1 MRFSRGTT
9 KDPYLSRPVLTD
21 VRTLEPVPSVGTW
34 SSTLCHTFTLGRA
47 DRSAQGVAGRVVSGP
62 DALGRP
68 PSCPAPSF
76 VTCFSEKLG
85 LLRRRPESLTL
96 ADSHQAGA
104 QRVALCSVFLRLV
117 VRAGGRATSGLR
129 FRGTAVDGCGA
140 LLCRGQVVHPL
151 RVPQHCW
158 WAASRRHR
166 TRPPV
171 HVAQLCPPPPPTPR
185 RLAGVWLSRRSPSGI
200 QPDGGP
206 EPAPERRLDGGLAL
220 PGQRLVS
227 MCGHPPG

>member
-1 MRFSRGTT
+1 M
-9 KDPYLSRPVLTD
+9 TD
-21 VRTLEPVPSVGTW
+21 VCTLEPVPSVGTW

-117 VRAGGRATSGLR
+117 VRAGGRAVSGLR

-171 HVAQLCPPPPPTPR
+171 HVAQLCPPPTPHPAPTCWSLAVTPLPLWHSARRWPR
-185 RLAGVWLSRRSPSGI
+185 ARARKKIGWRLGASRSATGFNVWASPRVTTSSPSG
-200 QPDGGP
+200 
-206 EPAPERRLDGGLAL
+206 ELSC
-220 PGQRLVS
+220 V
-227 MCGHPPG
+227 